1 MGNTRN
7 DYCHEWIA
15 ISSHKGNF
23 SQMMDSLWLWAN
35 IINWGANLLGRL
47 HLIGEKKYWRALIH
61 LTATTLSSILVFTVI
76 YERVMR

>member
-23 SQMMDSLWLWAN
+23 SQMMDSFGFGQIL
-35 IINWGANLLGRL
+35 
-47 HLIGEKKYWRALIH
+47 LIGALICWVVYTLLARKVLAGIDS

>member
-7 DYCHEWIA
+7 DYCHGWIA

-23 SQMMDSLWLWAN
+23 SQMMDSFGFGQIL
-35 IINWGANLLGRL
+35 
-47 HLIGEKKYWRALIH
+47 LIGALICWVVYTLLARKVLAGIDS